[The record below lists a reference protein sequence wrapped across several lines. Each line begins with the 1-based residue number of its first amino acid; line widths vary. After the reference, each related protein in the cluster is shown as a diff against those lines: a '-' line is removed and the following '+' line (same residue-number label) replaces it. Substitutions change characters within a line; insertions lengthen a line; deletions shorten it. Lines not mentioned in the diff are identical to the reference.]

1 MTHMP
6 VYLLLV
12 ACSAVFAVDAQSG
25 NNTELCGPGWVD
37 ATEAKLAVT
46 DGAGHG
52 PDLGSAEWAEALNR
66 RLGGRHQPGTQ
77 AWCDWVT
84 QQLAVKPSAKPS
96 SKPSSKPSGKPS
108 GPAFDCK
115 QVPANSA
122 EALICQQ
129 PQLSQLDLQL
139 QQVFAKAAVLAANE
153 QPPLLK
159 AEQRGWIK
167 GRNECWK
174 DADEVACMQDAY
186 QRRIAEL
193 QARYRLVSRRGPLR
207 YQCGGA
213 PADELVLSYFATQ
226 PATLIAERGD
236 SVSLMFLQP
245 NGTDYLGR
253 NETLW
258 PQQDGVRLQWGY
270 EAPVLTCLPV
280 Q

>member
-1 MTHMP
+1 MADART
-6 VYLLLV
+6 LLLFVVTV
-12 ACSAVFAVDAQSG
+12 AAFAVDADTSSG
-25 NNTELCGPGWVD
+25 TELCGPGWVK
-37 ATEAKLAVT
+37 ATEARLAVT

-52 PDLGSAEWAEALNR
+52 PDLGSTEWAEALTR
-66 RLGGRHQPGTQ
+66 RLGGHAQPGTQ

-84 QQLAVKPSAKPS
+84 QQLKVKPSGN
-96 SKPSSKPSGKPS
+96 PSGKDS
-108 GPAFDCK
+108 GPGFDCK

-122 EALICQQ
+122 EALICQN
-129 PQLSQLDLQL
+129 PRLSQLDQQL
-139 QQVFAKAAVLAANE
+139 QQVFTKAAALAANE
-153 QPPLLK
+153 HPPLLK

-174 DADEVACMQDAY
+174 DANEVACMQDAY

-193 QARYRLVSRRGPLR
+193 QARYRLVSMRGPLR
-207 YQCGGA
+207 YQCGAA
-213 PADELVLSYFATQ
+213 PADDLILSYFATE

-258 PQQDGVRLQWGY
+258 PQQDSVRLQWGY
-270 EAPVLTCLPV
+270 EAPVLTCRPV

>member
-1 MTHMP
+1 MADARTF
-6 VYLLLV
+6 LLLV
-12 ACSAVFAVDAQSG
+12 VSVVAFAVDADTSSG
-25 NNTELCGPGWVD
+25 TELCGPGWVK

-52 PDLGSAEWAEALNR
+52 PDLGSTEWAEALTR
-66 RLGGRHQPGTQ
+66 RLGGHEKPGTQ

-84 QQLAVKPSAKPS
+84 QQLQV
-96 SKPSSKPSGKPS
+96 KPSGKDS
-108 GPAFDCK
+108 GPGFDCK

-122 EALICQQ
+122 EALICQN
-129 PQLSQLDLQL
+129 PRLSQLDQQL
-139 QQVFAKAAVLAANE
+139 QQVFTKAAALAVNE
-153 QPPLLK
+153 HPPLLK

-174 DADEVACMQDAY
+174 DANEVACMQDAY

-193 QARYRLVSRRGPLR
+193 QARYRLVSMRGPLR
-207 YQCGGA
+207 YQCGAA
-213 PADELVLSYFATQ
+213 PADDLVLSYFATE

-236 SVSLMFLQP
+236 GVSLMFLQP

-270 EAPVLTCLPV
+270 QAPALTCRPV